1 MQFFRSI
8 WPRITQLMSYLAN
21 PARFL
26 RFSRFATPICGWA
39 ALLLIAVGL
48 LFSLYISPPAIEHG
62 EAVRIMYV
70 HVPAAWCAMA
80 AYTGIAIASL
90 VSFVWRHNLADIV
103 AKSLAA
109 PGAAF
114 TFLALVT
121 GSLWGRPAWGTWWQ
135 WDGRMTSVLVLLFI
149 YIGYM
154 AIWNIMTDRR
164 QAARLAAILAMVG
177 WLNIPIIKFSVNWW
191 NTLHQPATISEPGA
205 PGLPIELLMPLLFMA
220 LGYTLL
226 LAWFALRGTEAEL
239 ALLKKRRAQKA
250 KAATVTIEDISP

>member
-1 MQFFRSI
+1 M
-8 WPRITQLMSYLAN
+8 RIISYLAN

-26 RFSRFATPICGWA
+26 RFSRIATPVCGWL
-39 ALLLIAVGL
+39 ALGLIGVGL
-48 LFSLYISPPAIEHG
+48 GFALFISPPAEEHG

-80 AYTGIAIASL
+80 AYSGIAIASL
-90 VSFVWRHNLADIV
+90 VSFVWRHSLADSV
-103 AKSLAA
+103 ARSLAL
-109 PGAAF
+109 PGATF

-154 AIWNIMTDRR
+154 SIWNIAADRR
-164 QAARLAAILAMVG
+164 QASRLAAILAMVG
-177 WLNIPIIKFSVNWW
+177 ALNLPIIKFSVNWW

-205 PGLPIELLMPLLFMA
+205 PGLPTELLMPLLFMT

-239 ALLKKRRAQKA
+239 VELKQRRAAQSRP
-250 KAATVTIEDISP
+250 ATVILEDISS

>member
-1 MQFFRSI
+1 MRFI
-8 WPRITQLMSYLAN
+8 SYLAN

-26 RFSRFATPICGWA
+26 RFSRIATPVSGWS
-39 ALLLIAVGL
+39 ALILIGIGL
-48 LFSLYISPPAIEHG
+48 VLALFISPPAEEHG
-62 EAVRIMYV
+62 QAVRIMYV

-80 AYTGIAIASL
+80 AYFAIAVASFI
-90 VSFVWRHNLADIV
+90 SFVWRHSLADS
-103 AKSLAA
+103 AARSLAL

-135 WDGRMTSVLVLLFI
+135 WDGRMTSVLMLLFI

-154 AIWNIMTDRR
+154 AIWNITTDRQ
-164 QAARLAAILAMVG
+164 QASRLSAILAMVG
-177 WLNIPIIKFSVNWW
+177 ALNLPIIKFSVNWW
-191 NTLHQPATISEPGA
+191 NTLHQPATLSEPGA
-205 PGLPIELLMPLLFMA
+205 PGLPSELLMPLLFMS

-239 ALLKKRRAQKA
+239 AELKRKRAIQSKPA
-250 KAATVTIEDISP
+250 EVTLEDMAS

>member
-1 MQFFRSI
+1 MGLLSYI
-8 WPRITQLMSYLAN
+8 GKLVSYLAN

-26 RFSRFATPICGWA
+26 RFSRFATPVSGWL
-39 ALLLIAVGL
+39 ALALIGAGL
-48 LFSLYISPPAIEHG
+48 IISLFISPPAVEHG
-62 EAVRIMYV
+62 QAVRIMYV

-80 AYTGIAIASL
+80 AYTGIALASL
-90 VSFVWRHNLADIV
+90 VSFVWRHNLADLI
-103 AKSLAA
+103 AKSLAL

-154 AIWNIMTDRR
+154 AIWNIVSDRR

-205 PGLPIELLMPLLFMA
+205 PGLPIELLTPLLLMF
-220 LGYTLL
+220 LGYTAL
-226 LAWFALRGTEAEL
+226 LAWFALRGTESEL
-239 ALLKKRRAQKA
+239 ATLKQQRKAQA
-250 KAATVTIEDISP
+250 KPASVTIEDVTS

>member
-1 MQFFRSI
+1 MRLI
-8 WPRITQLMSYLAN
+8 SYLAN

-26 RFSRFATPICGWA
+26 RISRFATPVCGWSA
-39 ALLLIAVGL
+39 FVLIGVGL
-48 LFSLYISPPAIEHG
+48 VLALFISPPAVEHG

-80 AYTGIAIASL
+80 AYSGIAIASL
-90 VSFVWRHNLADIV
+90 VSFVWRHSLADSI
-103 AKSLAA
+103 ARSLAL

-114 TFLALVT
+114 TFLALIT

-154 AIWNIMTDRR
+154 AIWNIASDRR
-164 QAARLAAILAMVG
+164 QASRLAAILAMVG
-177 WLNIPIIKFSVNWW
+177 ALNLPIIKFSVNWW

-205 PGLPIELLMPLLFMA
+205 PGLPTELLMPLLFMT

-226 LAWFALRGTEAEL
+226 LAWFSFRGTEAEL
-239 ALLKKRRAQKA
+239 IELKRQRAA
-250 KAATVTIEDISP
+250 KSKPATVLLEDVSS

>member
-1 MQFFRSI
+1 MRLI
-8 WPRITQLMSYLAN
+8 SYLAN

-26 RFSRFATPICGWA
+26 RFSRFATPISGWL
-39 ALLLIAVGL
+39 ALVLLGAGL
-48 LFSLYISPPAIEHG
+48 VMSLFISPPAIEHG

-80 AYTGIAIASL
+80 AYTGIALASL
-90 VSFVWRHNLADIV
+90 ISFVWRHNLAD
-103 AKSLAA
+103 SLARSLA
-109 PGAAF
+109 LPGAAF

-154 AIWNIMTDRR
+154 AIWNIVSDRR

-205 PGLPIELLMPLLFMA
+205 PGLPTELLIPLLLMF
-220 LGYTLL
+220 LGYTALL
-226 LAWFALRGTEAEL
+226 SWMALRGTEAEL
-239 ALLKKRRAQKA
+239 AQLKRQRAAQTKPA
-250 KAATVTIEDISP
+250 KVTLEQVSP